1 VRRILL
7 IEVPASLRVVIAKLL
22 GLVSAANSLGKY
34 FSACALTAAALSRP
48 ATAGVLP
55 TVVVK
60 CENGDDILKSVR
72 GRGGPVSG
80 GFVVCCVKVEVEV
93 AR

>member
-1 VRRILL
+1 
-7 IEVPASLRVVIAKLL
+7 
-22 GLVSAANSLGKY
+22 
-34 FSACALTAAALSRP
+34 
-48 ATAGVLP
+48 LP